1 MEQNEKDPIN
11 QTEENVV
18 SNNEQPVEEATAETV
33 VENTNEPI
41 NYEAKIAEL
50 NDKYLRLYSEFDN
63 YRKRTI
69 KEKSDI
75 IRSAGEDVFKAIMP
89 TIDDFERAIKA
100 NETVTEIEPIKEGIS
115 LIYHKL
121 KVLRR
126 KKNARLRDFLKNKR
140 SFSDKRVYQIIR
152 SILEFYFKQ
161 GLEKWSEAAVGDVPV
176 FSISEL
182 DAIKSYF
189 MYRRMKPETAKHFAD
204 IIHNL

>member
-1 MEQNEKDPIN
+1 MEHNEKDPIN

-18 SNNEQPVEEATAETV
+18 SNNEQPVEETTTETV

-89 TIDDFERAIKA
+89 SIDDFERAIKA
-100 NETVTEIEPIKEGIS
+100 NETVTEVEPIKEGIS

-121 KVLRR
+121 KVACTA
-126 KKNARLRDFLKNKR
+126 K
-140 SFSDKRVYQIIR
+140 
-152 SILEFYFKQ
+152 
-161 GLEKWSEAAVGDVPV
+161 GLEPMDTIGKAFNADYMESITSIPAPSEDMKGKVIDEVEKGYKLGDKVIRFAKVVVG
-176 FSISEL
+176 S
-182 DAIKSYF
+182 
-189 MYRRMKPETAKHFAD
+189 
-204 IIHNL
+204 

>member
-18 SNNEQPVEEATAETV
+18 SNNEKPIEETSAETV

-41 NYEAKIAEL
+41 NFEAKIAEL

-100 NETVTEIEPIKEGIS
+100 NETVTEVEPIKEGIS

-121 KVLRR
+121 KMACTA
-126 KKNARLRDFLKNKR
+126 K
-140 SFSDKRVYQIIR
+140 
-152 SILEFYFKQ
+152 
-161 GLEKWSEAAVGDVPV
+161 GLEAMDSIGKPFDADFMESITSIPAPSEDMKGKVIDEVEKGYKLGDKVIRFAKVVVG
-176 FSISEL
+176 S
-182 DAIKSYF
+182 
-189 MYRRMKPETAKHFAD
+189 
-204 IIHNL
+204 